1 MNITDPDSRNLKCRR
16 GHKQGYNAQAVV
28 TEDQIVIA
36 AELNTDSP
44 DFGHQRSAR
53 SRSVHRR
60 RAGSCSGRSSTAMS
74 SGGTRRPP
82 FRARGRPRR
91 WVLARP
97 QLKARCRLGR
107 GGATSRRGPR
117 QLHLP
122 GGAEDRTSPWPSV
135 SFTEVR
141 AVGLPEVAE
150 CLQASEF
157 QRGPQA
163 LGSSPPARRRRRTH
177 WRSATSPR
185 RCVFLKGIVTS
196 PATARALCHEPSS
209 RGWLLL
215 GQDAVVRDRRSRSWR
230 WRSTSIAGSM
240 DGPPGGRAGW
250 STSSSPREGAM
261 SSAVQLLD
269 AAGRRRSPA
278 TLPDF
283 HAGRAPGNKGQRYAA
298 DPPTVDEII
307 AVMRHAAHARY
318 GNRLNGLIVVLWR
331 AGLRINEALVADRD
345 RSGRTA
351 RIDFGQAWEERSP
364 SPGRD
369 GRVGLDGTCIRGW
382 PSARRC
388 RSGRCSA

>member
-196 PATARALCHEPSS
+196 PATARALCHAS
-209 RGWLLL
+209 
-215 GQDAVVRDRRSRSWR
+215 DHAVGAALTIASVGTATSPCERPATTQTETGALATRLRRSG
-230 WRSTSIAGSM
+230 STRAAPIVATRAGSPM
-240 DGPPGGRAGW
+240 YHRSRWSQGDRA
-250 STSSSPREGAM
+250 A
-261 SSAVQLLD
+261 
-269 AAGRRRSPA
+269 
-278 TLPDF
+278 
-283 HAGRAPGNKGQRYAA
+283 
-298 DPPTVDEII
+298 
-307 AVMRHAAHARY
+307 
-318 GNRLNGLIVVLWR
+318 
-331 AGLRINEALVADRD
+331 
-345 RSGRTA
+345 
-351 RIDFGQAWEERSP
+351 
-364 SPGRD
+364 
-369 GRVGLDGTCIRGW
+369 
-382 PSARRC
+382 
-388 RSGRCSA
+388 